1 MEDLAPDFIEA
12 EFNRFINIWDI
23 DANVG
28 AMSSDDKS
36 TFESQ
41 KSRIVKELSRSN
53 AVLDEEGRFIYKLQ
67 HPKKDGALIDLTFDI
82 SRANKAVMDGFKDR
96 EAMKKTAAY
105 IGSLAGMP
113 VNTILNLDARDQ
125 KFGEALIT
133 LFLAS

>member
-1 MEDLAPDFIEA
+1 MSEILAADAAEA
-12 EFNRFINIWDI
+12 EFNRFIQEWDI

-41 KSRIVKELSRSN
+41 KSRVIKELCRGR
-53 AVLDEEGRFIYKLQ
+53 AVLDEEACFIYKLAY
-67 HPKKDGALIDLTFDI
+67 PKGSLTELTFDI